1 MFLIGWAIVG
11 LILGAAGS
19 EILRAKKPRLVDK
32 VEGAAKRFVDSIS
45 PDETDSQ
52 KPKADERQGG
62 DDALI

>member
-32 VEGAAKRFVDSIS
+32 VEGAAKRFVDSLS
-45 PDETDSQ
+45 SEGTDDQ
-52 KPKADERQGG
+52 KAKADERQGS
-62 DDALI
+62 DDTLV

>member
-19 EILRAKKPRLVDK
+19 EVLRAKKPHLVDK
-32 VEGAAKRFVDSIS
+32 VEGAAKRFVDSLS
-45 PDETDSQ
+45 SEGTDRQ
-52 KPKADERQGG
+52 KSKADERQGG